1 MKKEKNDVLIFKS
14 EEKNNVSKQVK
25 KTENLSFDNCFI
37 SPEFSALEKLYEESF
52 LVSWILDKVSN
63 TIWKNISCKNEE
75 LQKILNKIDHKFL
88 NESLELFW
96 NVFFEVIREKHGK
109 QKVIKLVPVITSTI
123 KKLKSWWY
131 LQAVWTE
138 KVFFNKFIWDWDER
152 KKQIEIWKNSW
163 VGKYELTTEKWKKSW
178 YNPNIN
184 EIFHFKRSSIVD
196 KHYGK
201 SLYLAPIDQILLL
214 SQIDNFFTSL
224 MDRWWMNN
232 SIIFTEENEKSQ
244 PLSQAWQK
252 ILQDFLTRNFNWVKN
267 SSTHAFIQKKLWKL
281 DLSDNIDVNAFIEK
295 TFELIKKISI
305 AINIPY
311 EILLTIMWNKS
322 TSEQAEDNFIKQ
334 KIKPNQ
340 DIILTWFIELFE
352 FDYDI
357 SELEYLEIETQ
368 NAMDKMKVNTW
379 YVNAWI
385 LTPNEV
391 REMLKYEK
399 HIDWDKL
406 QAKENKE
413 EKTEENEESE
423 EEKEEEII
431 KKTEENFFNFLKD
444 IEKDVYRN
452 L

>member
-1 MKKEKNDVLIFKS
+1 M
-14 EEKNNVSKQVK
+14 
-25 KTENLSFDNCFI
+25 
-37 SPEFSALEKLYEESF
+37 
-52 LVSWILDKVSN
+52 
-63 TIWKNISCKNEE
+63 
-75 LQKILNKIDHKFL
+75 
-88 NESLELFW
+88 
-96 NVFFEVIREKHGK
+96 
-109 QKVIKLVPVITSTI
+109 
-123 KKLKSWWY
+123 
-131 LQAVWTE
+131 
-138 KVFFNKFIWDWDER
+138 
-152 KKQIEIWKNSW
+152 
-163 VGKYELTTEKWKKSW
+163 
-178 YNPNIN
+178 
-184 EIFHFKRSSIVD
+184 
-196 KHYGK
+196 
-201 SLYLAPIDQILLL
+201 YLAPIDQILLL
-214 SQIDNFFTSL
+214 SQIDIFFTSL

-252 ILQDFLTRNFNWVKN
+252 ILQDFLTRNFNGVEN
-267 SSTHAFIQKKLWKL
+267 SSTHAFVQKKLWKL

-399 HIDWDKL
+399 HIDGDKL
-406 QAKENKE
+406 QAKENNE